1 MVPRAVLAEISFMT
15 LFSTLRQWARLG
27 GDLLWPPRCVFCGA
41 EPGDG
46 ELRRRVEVCDG
57 CARAITAGGPRCGG
71 CGQPGDA
78 NPCGRCGGRLGR
90 CAGIVVLGGYADA
103 LRDAVLRAK
112 RPTGDMLTAGLA
124 ALIVEQHRD
133 RLEGWGIDLVV
144 PVPMHWRRRAAR
156 GTSAADE
163 LARGVAAGLGLPR
176 RRVLRRSRPTVM
188 QNELPR
194 EERRGNVAGA
204 FRAGGWLGGWPG
216 GGIADR
222 RILLVDDVTTTGATL
237 AACSDALLSAGAAS
251 VYAAV
256 AARADATDTTHT

>member
-1 MVPRAVLAEISFMT
+1 MGISA
-15 LFSTLRQWARLG
+15 FSKLRQWAAVG
-27 GDLLWPPRCVFCGA
+27 GDLLWPPRCVLCGA
-41 EPGDG
+41 EQGSG
-46 ELRRRVEVCDG
+46 ERRRRVEVCDG
-57 CARAITAGGPRCGG
+57 CARAVMAGGPRCGG
-71 CGQPGDA
+71 CGQPADA
-78 NPCGRCGGRLGR
+78 DPCGRCGGRLGR

-112 RPTGDMLTAGLA
+112 RPTGDTVSAGLA
-124 ALIVEQHRD
+124 ALIVEKHAARIA
-133 RLEGWGIDLVV
+133 GWDVDLVT

-163 LARGVAAGLGLPR
+163 LARGVATGLGLACR
-176 RRVLRRSRPTVM
+176 RGLRRSRATVM

-194 EERRGNVAGA
+194 AERRGNVAGA
-204 FRAGGWLGGWPG
+204 FWVGGWRG
-216 GGIADR
+216 GGVAGR

-256 AARADATDTTHT
+256 AARADVTDSECPRS